1 MDFKN
6 LMEKMKITASQAAEA
21 AGKSADVASKKAGS
35 VVENT
40 KLNLQ
45 IMDIN
50 SDIEILYKEFGKSV
64 FITLTC
70 VEVDADELEHKLT
83 LIDEKLQLIESI
95 KGELAEKKT
104 SAKCPNCGKEYN
116 KEDAFCASC
125 GFELK

>member
-21 AGKSADVASKKAGS
+21 AGKAADAASKKAGS

-50 SDIEILYKEFGKSV
+50 SDIEILYKEIGRSV
-64 FITLTC
+64 YLTHTG
-70 VEVDADELEHKLT
+70 VEVDADELENKLSI
-83 LIDEKLQLIESI
+83 IDEKLQLIESI
-95 KGELAEKKT
+95 KSEL
-104 SAKCPNCGKEYN
+104 
-116 KEDAFCASC
+116 
-125 GFELK
+125 

>member
-6 LMEKMKITASQAAEA
+6 LMEKVKITASQAAEA
-21 AGKSADVASKKAGS
+21 AGKAADVASKKAGS
-35 VVENT
+35 VVETT

-50 SDIEILYKEFGKSV
+50 SDIEILYKEIGKSV
-64 FITLTC
+64 YLTHTG
-70 VEVDADELEHKLT
+70 VEVDPDELENKL
-83 LIDEKLQLIESI
+83 LIIDEKLQLIESI
-95 KGELAEKKT
+95 KEELSEKKAT
-104 SAKCPNCGKEYN
+104 SKCPNCGKEYC

>member
-21 AGKSADVASKKAGS
+21 AGKAADVASKKAGS

-50 SDIEILYKEFGKSV
+50 SDIEILYKEIGKSV
-64 FITLTC
+64 YLTHTG

-104 SAKCPNCGKEYN
+104 SETCPYCGKEYN

>member
-21 AGKSADVASKKAGS
+21 AGKAADAASKKAGS

-50 SDIEILYKEFGKSV
+50 SDIEILYKEIGRSV
-64 FITLTC
+64 YLTHTG
-70 VEVDADELEHKLT
+70 VEVDADELENKLT
-83 LIDEKLQLIESI
+83 IIDEKLQLIDSI
-95 KGELAEKKT
+95 RSELDEKKT